1 MRVFPIDKYTLSS
14 PRNNEIYDLIMKYMD
29 DNNVIINDK
38 TNDKTND
45 DLKGY
50 RGKCVLRELTYF
62 DVGISFLSDSLH
74 NCYHGA
80 AVSITY
86 HD

>member
-38 TNDKTND
+38 TRAPRDPGLVPSRPVPSPSQDGT
-45 DLKGY
+45 G
-50 RGKCVLRELTYF
+50 R
-62 DVGISFLSDSLH
+62 
-74 NCYHGA
+74 
-80 AVSITY
+80 
-86 HD
+86 